1 MLYLLV
7 TLINKKVACV
17 APVYQKLA
25 LVGMILCLAYVAA
38 HAFRMLA
45 GVVCWSS
52 FALDV
57 LNQ

>member
-1 MLYLLV
+1 M

-25 LVGMILCLAYVAA
+25 LVGMILCLAYIMA
-38 HAFRMLA
+38 HTFRMLA
-45 GVVCWSS
+45 GVVSWSS
-52 FALDV
+52 FALDM